1 MLVICWNL
9 CTNTIACILLYQED
23 HSAEV
28 TYILDLLDIF
38 EGYYLSFMMG
48 CWSIHLLFS
57 YIVYLWSWTTVH
69 PLLFLPLKS
78 VCNSLDCFCPFF
90 PIMNRPTSILET
102 YKIDP
107 NKLYI
112 MFFTCNIASL
122 CNSQVTQQKTYKLI
136 VSISF

>member
-48 CWSIHLLFS
+48 C
-57 YIVYLWSWTTVH
+57 
-69 PLLFLPLKS
+69 
-78 VCNSLDCFCPFF
+78 
-90 PIMNRPTSILET
+90 
-102 YKIDP
+102 
-107 NKLYI
+107 
-112 MFFTCNIASL
+112 
-122 CNSQVTQQKTYKLI
+122 
-136 VSISF
+136 